1 MNQLRD
7 RIKSKDYSSRLENI
21 EQIVGNI
28 AGKTRILFPKYTNHG
43 VDHLKNVERHAN
55 NIIPE
60 DIKEK
65 LSEEEVFCLLCGI
78 WLHDI
83 GMVPIDE

>member
-60 DIKEK
+60 DIKEQ
-65 LSEEEVFCLLCGI
+65 LCEEEVPDSQSLCI
-78 WLHDI
+78 
-83 GMVPIDE
+83 VPWINGTSMF